1 MDTLNRV
8 LFIIFSALVLV
19 ASAVGLMLAFG
30 AITPEQV
37 QSVVPYQQV
46 VEFFRVNLLASSLI
60 TILLLVIVM
69 ALSFLWLRGQ
79 YAEAL
84 ESVTGGQYEFSS
96 EGPGRTLVNYN
107 VLEKSIDYAIRQIPG
122 VIDSRTKIYSARG
135 GRLFAHSSLFAR
147 RDADIREID
156 RKIRNAINREWLDRL
171 GNNVARHDITI
182 NIETTT
188 ERRVA

>member
-8 LFIIFSALVLV
+8 LFIIFSALVLA

-30 AITPEQV
+30 AITPGQI
-37 QSVVPYQQV
+37 QSVIPYQQV
-46 VEFFRVNLLASSLI
+46 AEFFRANLVASSLV

-79 YAEAL
+79 YAEAVK
-84 ESVTGGQYEFSS
+84 SVAGGRYEIPG
-96 EGPGRTLVNYN
+96 EGPGYTLVNYN

-122 VIDSRTKIYSARG
+122 IISSRTRIYSARD
-135 GRLFAHSSLFAR
+135 GRLFAHSSLFVA
-147 RDADIREID
+147 RDADIHEID
-156 RKIRNAINREWLDRL
+156 RKIRDVINREWLGNL
-171 GNNVARHDITI
+171 GNNIARHDITI